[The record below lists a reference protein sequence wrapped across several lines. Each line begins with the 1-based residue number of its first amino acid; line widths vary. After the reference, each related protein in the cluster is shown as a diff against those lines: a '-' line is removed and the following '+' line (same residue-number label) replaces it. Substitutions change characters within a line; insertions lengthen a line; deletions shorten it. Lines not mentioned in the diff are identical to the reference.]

1 MANKL
6 ISLRVQKKLVDET
19 NKLIEE
25 EGFTNLQEFIR
36 LAWREKLDRLKK
48 KHLFEQSKLSELEK
62 SKLRKELDE
71 YINIE

>member
-6 ISLRVQKKLVDET
+6 ISLRAQKKLLDET

-25 EGFTNLQEFIR
+25 EGYTNLQEFIR
-36 LAWREKLDRLKK
+36 LAWREKLERLKK
-48 KHLFEQSKLSELEK
+48 KKFFEQSKLSELEK
-62 SKLRKELDE
+62 NKIRNELEE

>member
-6 ISLRVQKKLVDET
+6 ISLRVQKKLLDET
-19 NKLIEE
+19 NKIVQD

-48 KHLFEQSKLSELEK
+48 KNLFEQSKLSELEK
-62 SKLRKELDE
+62 TKMHTELEE